1 MGANWFGK
9 IDRAIVDFANCIF
22 SHTSVRRLT
31 DSLTL
36 SIVEILCG
44 YWKTFGS
51 NLYYQTECTQ
61 KPKPEKLRDILT
73 CLLESSVADAGRSAS
88 STAVLAD
95 WLAVTVGGV
104 SSLLVG
110 VTPRLGEGLF
120 EGSSLCTNQSITRGF
135 CDTDL
140 GG

>member
-1 MGANWFGK
+1 MDIGK
-9 IDRAIVDFANCIF
+9 HLAQNCI
-22 SHTSVRRLT
+22 TKL
-31 DSLTL
+31 DAP
-36 SIVEILCG
+36 
-44 YWKTFGS
+44 K
-51 NLYYQTECTQ
+51 
-61 KPKPEKLRDILT
+61 KPKPEMLRDILT

-88 STAVLAD
+88 STAVIAD